1 MHPKAESACNH
12 LHIASGK
19 ALASLCLIYAAVLEV
34 GLLTLPSPDKQ
45 IQDPW
50 FTLMEI
56 LILAIAPAM
65 VAFTV
70 GIHSAASAERKPLAL
85 IGVIFMSMCA
95 ALTSSVH
102 FAILTLSRQPEMAA
116 TAWAGLVFSFT
127 WPSVVYALDILA
139 WDVFFPLGAL
149 FAAFAVPG
157 TGRRRWVRQLLYA
170 SSALAF
176 LGLLGIPLAN
186 MNIRNIGVIGY
197 VVLFPMAAA
206 LYSST
211 FKPSGTQGAD

>member
-1 MHPKAESACNH
+1 MSPKAKPASNR
-12 LHIASGK
+12 LHTSFGK
-19 ALASLCLIYAAVLEV
+19 VLAFLCLVYAGVLGV

-56 LILAIAPAM
+56 LILAISPAM

-70 GIHSAASAERKPLAL
+70 FLHSTAISEKAPLAL
-85 IGVIFMSMCA
+85 ISVIFMSICA

-102 FAILTLSRQPEMAA
+102 FAVLTLSRQPEMLATSWAA
-116 TAWAGLVFSFT
+116 LVFSFT

-149 FAAFAVPG
+149 FAAFAVSG
-157 TGRRRWVRQLLYA
+157 SGRRRLVRQLLYA

-186 MNIRNIGVIGY
+186 MNVRNISIIGY
-197 VVLFPMAAA
+197 AVLFPIAAV
-206 LYSST
+206 LYGT
-211 FKPSGTQGAD
+211 KLKQSGIKSAV